1 MSFLRFAPV
10 FVMFLLPFVVS
21 FHVLLGEER
30 GLPSFFA
37 TLIRTLVMM
46 IGEFDYEDSVVPK
59 ATLLTYTMFF
69 LFLFTVTVF
78 LMNLL
83 IGLAVSDTTRT
94 LEKASRTRTRL
105 QIETIQHVETIMPE
119 TLRRKCWRGF
129 RKLKDPERD
138 EHWLSIAGF
147 RQCFRWLGLSKNA
160 MRQEMSIYL
169 GI

>member
-1 MSFLRFAPV
+1 
-10 FVMFLLPFVVS
+10 
-21 FHVLLGEER
+21 
-30 GLPSFFA
+30 
-37 TLIRTLVMM
+37 M
-46 IGEFDYEDSVVPK
+46 IGGFDYEDSVVPK
-59 ATLLTYTMFF
+59 ATLLTYAMFF

-105 QIETIQHVETIMPE
+105 QIETIMPE

-160 MRQEMSIYL
+160 MRQEMSIYA
-169 GI
+169 